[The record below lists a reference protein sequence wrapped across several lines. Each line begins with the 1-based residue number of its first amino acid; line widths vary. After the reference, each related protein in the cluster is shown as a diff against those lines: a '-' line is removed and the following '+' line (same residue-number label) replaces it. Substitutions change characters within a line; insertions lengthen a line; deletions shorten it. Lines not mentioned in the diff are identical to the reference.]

1 MKNFALAAW
10 DIRSDTNLVFVGF
23 GSKDEFAGSQ
33 RLRIRGIFN
42 QKLLAIT
49 EDALYVSPDEIDSR
63 VIYAAQAD
71 AMKALLQGYHPRFGD
86 RIESVV
92 ERHINEFLDGK
103 KLARHYGTDLTNT
116 ITEELGAFSRNSF
129 IDPAFNAIMNM
140 SPEQL
145 AASAKGLVVMQAAA
159 AAIGTQTPTVG
170 GPVEVSTITKRDGV
184 VSVT

>member
-1 MKNFALAAW
+1 M
-10 DIRSDTNLVFVGF
+10 RPNLVIVGF

-33 RLRIRGIFN
+33 RLRIRGVYN

-49 EDALYVSPDEIDSR
+49 EEALYVSLDDIDSR

-86 RIESVV
+86 RLEAVV
-92 ERHINEFLDGK
+92 SRHIQEFLDGK
-103 KLARHYGTDLTNT
+103 KMERHYGTELSDK
-116 ITEELGAFSRNSF
+116 ITEELADFSRNTF
-129 IDPAFNAIMNM
+129 INPAFNAIMNM

-170 GPVEVSTITKRDGV
+170 GPVEVSTITKQSGV
-184 VSVT
+184 GWLAA